1 MSAHFGINFRREAYQ
16 REVARVRRRVT
27 ALGIWVSYFGVVAV
41 ITGLFV
47 LNGIAL
53 HRRVRDLDSRIRQFE
68 SARATL
74 QPWDLPAG
82 EMQRVE
88 AFLRNPRQWNTRL
101 VRLAALTPPNVLVTA
116 LEVNPNGLPGH
127 EHDNELVISA
137 TLRPRP
143 GEDRMQ
149 GIMSF
154 VAALHGDR
162 GFSAGYSTVKL
173 TQSQAEGG
181 PTADASFTIECR

>member
-1 MSAHFGINFRREAYQ
+1 MSTHFTINFRREAYQ
-16 REVARVRRRVT
+16 RELARVRRRVT

-47 LNGIAL
+47 LNGMAL
-53 HRRVRDLDSRIRQFE
+53 QRRVRDLESRIKQSE

-74 QPWDLPAG
+74 QPWDLPAA

-88 AFLRNPRQWNTRL
+88 TFVRNPRQWHTRL
-101 VRLAALTPPNVLVTA
+101 ARLAALTPPNVAVTA
-116 LEVNPNGLPGH
+116 VEVNANNLPGH
-127 EHDNELVISA
+127 EHDNDLVIIG
-137 TLRPRP
+137 TLRPRL

-162 GFSAGYSTVKL
+162 GFATGYSTVKL

-181 PTADASFTIECR
+181 PNADASFTIECR

>member
-1 MSAHFGINFRREAYQ
+1 MSTHFTINFRREAYR
-16 REVARVRRRVT
+16 RELARVRRRVT

-47 LNGIAL
+47 LNGMAL
-53 HRRVRDLDSRIRQFE
+53 QRRVHDLQGRIRQFE

-74 QPWDLPAG
+74 QPWDLPAA
-82 EMQRVE
+82 ELERVDT
-88 AFLRNPRQWNTRL
+88 FVRNPRQWHVRL
-101 VRLAALTPPNVLVTA
+101 ARLAALTPPNVVVTA
-116 LEVNPNGLPGH
+116 LEVNPNNLQGH
-127 EHDNELVISA
+127 EHDNEMVIMG
-137 TLRPRP
+137 TLRPRA

-162 GFSAGYSTVKL
+162 GFATGYSTVKL

-181 PTADASFTIECR
+181 SSADASFTIECR

>member
-68 SARATL
+68 SARATF

-82 EMQRVE
+82 ELQRVE
-88 AFLRNPRQWNTRL
+88 EFLRNPRLWQVRL
-101 VRLAALTPPNVLVTA
+101 VRLAALTPPNVTVTA
-116 LEVNPNGLPGH
+116 LEVNPNHLPGK
-127 EHDNELVISA
+127 EHDSELVISG
-137 TLRPRP
+137 TLRPRS

-149 GIMSF
+149 GIMSY
-154 VAALHGDR
+154 VAALHGDP
-162 GFSAGYSTVKL
+162 GFAAGYSTVKL

-181 PTADASFTIECR
+181 SGSDATFTIECR

>member
-1 MSAHFGINFRREAYQ
+1 MSAHFTINFRREAYQ
-16 REVARVRRRVT
+16 RELARVRRRVT

-53 HRRVRDLDSRIRQFE
+53 QRRVRDLEGRIKQFQ

-74 QPWDLPAG
+74 QPWDLPAA
-82 EMQRVE
+82 ELQRVE
-88 AFLRNPRQWNTRL
+88 TFVLNPRQWHARL
-101 VRLAALTPPNVLVTA
+101 ARVAALTPPNVVITS
-116 LEVNPNGLPGH
+116 LEVNPNNLQGH
-127 EHDNELVISA
+127 EHENELVIMG
-137 TLRPRP
+137 TLRPHG

-162 GFSAGYSTVKL
+162 GFATGYSTVKL
-173 TQSQAEGG
+173 AQSQAEGG
-181 PTADASFTIECR
+181 LNADASFTIECR